1 MSFHTFV
8 VEAGGLNIV
17 VDTCTGN
24 SKDRPLIPEFN
35 QQHRPFLTHLAASGF
50 PSETIDLVVC
60 THLHVDHVGW
70 NTQSHDSFHASA
82 FADSVEPIIDA
93 GLVDPVETD
102 MALTGEVLLRSTPGT
117 TRAYERV
124 DRRALCDHR

>member
-1 MSFHTFV
+1 
-8 VEAGGLNIV
+8 
-17 VDTCTGN
+17 
-24 SKDRPLIPEFN
+24 
-35 QQHRPFLTHLAASGF
+35 
-50 PSETIDLVVC
+50 
-60 THLHVDHVGW
+60 VGW
-70 NTQSHDSFHASA
+70 NTRLVDGEWIPTFPHARYLLGAADIDHFAQSHDSLHAPA
-82 FADSVEPIIDA
+82 FADSVQPIIDA

>member
-1 MSFHTFV
+1 M
-8 VEAGGLNIV
+8 
-17 VDTCTGN
+17 D
-24 SKDRPLIPEFN
+24 P
-35 QQHRPFLTHLAASGF
+35 HRPPRARYLLGAAD
-50 PSETIDLVVC
+50 ID
-60 THLHVDHVGW
+60 HFA
-70 NTQSHDSFHASA
+70 QSHDSLHAPA
-82 FADSVEPIIDA
+82 FADSVQPIIDA

>member
-1 MSFHTFV
+1 M
-8 VEAGGLNIV
+8 
-17 VDTCTGN
+17 
-24 SKDRPLIPEFN
+24 
-35 QQHRPFLTHLAASGF
+35 
-50 PSETIDLVVC
+50 
-60 THLHVDHVGW
+60 
-70 NTQSHDSFHASA
+70 
-82 FADSVEPIIDA
+82 IDA